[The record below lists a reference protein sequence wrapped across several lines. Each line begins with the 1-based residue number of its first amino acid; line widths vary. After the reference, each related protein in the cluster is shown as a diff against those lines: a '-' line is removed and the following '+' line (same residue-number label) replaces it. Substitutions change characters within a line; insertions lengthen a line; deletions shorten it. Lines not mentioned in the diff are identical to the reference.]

1 MYTPLQRFFRMLQPN
16 KRAITHLYIFAFA
29 NGLIALSLPLG
40 IQAIINLIQGGE
52 ISASWVVLVTIVIL
66 GFIITGALQIVQMRI
81 TEDLQRDVFTR
92 SAFEFAY
99 RLPKIKMGAM
109 SKYYAPELMNR
120 FFDTIS
126 IQKGLAKIL
135 LEFSTAGFQILFGLI
150 LLSFYHSFFVLF
162 SFLILFLVYIIGTYI
177 FKRGVKSSIVES
189 KYKYKVAFWLEEM
202 ARTFTTFK
210 MEQNSPIP
218 LRNTDSLVLSYLT
231 SRESHFKILI
241 RQYYLFIT
249 FKVLVATGFLV
260 LGGILVFNQQMNI
273 GQFVAAEIIVLL
285 LIQSSEKMLLALE
298 NIYDLLT
305 SVEKIGEVTDLELEE
320 IDEFPQVFKTE
331 TGGLAIDAKGLQFSY
346 PDGDDQ
352 VLHHVTFSV
361 KPNEKIGLTGRSGSG
376 KMTLVKILLGF
387 YKGTGGSLAYD
398 GQPIDQYNI
407 GALREKI
414 SLCFSETKIFDGSIL
429 ENLTMGKEYDED
441 RLFKVLDI
449 TNFSE
454 HIVDFPEGLNTMI
467 GPHGQKLSG
476 AMMQKILLSR
486 CLLKKSRLYIIED
499 VLKNVLLFEKI
510 HIFKNLLNFLQ
521 GSTVILVTKEQ
532 QLLAL
537 TDAVLELE
545 GGRNKSLTKLN

>member
-16 KRAITHLYIFAFA
+16 KRAISHLYIFAFA

-210 MEQNSPIP
+210 MEQKSPIP

-231 SRESHFKILI
+231 SRETHFKILL

-305 SVEKIGEVTDLELEE
+305 SVEKIGEVTDLELED
-320 IDEFPQVFKTE
+320 IDDNTEVFRTE
-331 TGGLAIDAKGLQFSY
+331 TGGMSIDVNGLQFSY

-352 VLHHVTFSV
+352 VLHHVSFSV
-361 KPNEKIGLTGRSGSG
+361 KPNERIGLTGSSGSG

-407 GALREKI
+407 GALRDKI
-414 SLCFSETKIFDGSIL
+414 SLCFNETKVFDGTIL
-429 ENLTMGKEYDED
+429 ENLTMGKEFDSD
-441 RLFKVLDI
+441 RLFKVLEI
-449 TNFSE
+449 TNLAE
-454 HIVDFPEGLNTMI
+454 HLAEFPEGLNTPI
-467 GPHGQKLSG
+467 GPHGHKLSG

-499 VLKNVLLFEKI
+499 VLKNVLLFEKL
-510 HIFKNLLNFLQ
+510 HIFKNLLSFLQ

-537 TDAVLELE
+537 TDAVLELD